1 METLPKIGKATM
13 SKPTLTFVK
22 MMGCGPC
29 NNFFGNPDPEK
40 SQWAQLVKDKEL
52 AKIVEFSLAEWG
64 FDRQT
69 GSQFKKPTHL
79 GFVNYGP
86 AFVLVDS
93 GNKEVHL
100 EYDKNSPKTAAGI
113 KKWVLENH
121 KKLKGSV
128 ASKPATQPV
137 AKPVVQPT
145 GQPSRQHRVTPQ
157 GKQVPAKATPQVQT
171 PKTGAPRSFVSDEKL
186 PPQLRSRNNVR
197 NEVVPPVTHT
207 VPPPQLHI
215 QPVQTAQVQAPQVQN
230 KPAPGLRIVPRNTR
244 QIGRRR

>member
-1 METLPKIGKATM
+1 MQKTLSTIDKATM
-13 SKPTLTFVK
+13 SKPVLTFVK

-69 GSQFKKPTHL
+69 GSQFKKPDHL

-93 GNKEVHL
+93 GNKQVHV
-100 EYDKNSPKTAAGI
+100 EYDKNLPKTASGI

-121 KKLKGSV
+121 KKFKITSV
-128 ASKPATQPV
+128 SAPAAKAPV
-137 AKPVVQPT
+137 AKPQVATKAISAPVTKVGAPRAFVSQDRLPQELRT
-145 GQPSRQHRVTPQ
+145 KAISAPATQEQLRFAAENPRVASSSVPTPQ
-157 GKQVPAKATPQVQT
+157 IQVATPQV
-171 PKTGAPRSFVSDEKL
+171 
-186 PPQLRSRNNVR
+186 
-197 NEVVPPVTHT
+197 
-207 VPPPQLHI
+207 
-215 QPVQTAQVQAPQVQN
+215 VQAPPAKPQV
-230 KPAPGLRIVPRNTR
+230 KTAPGLRIVPRNSR
-244 QIGRRR
+244 LNGRRR